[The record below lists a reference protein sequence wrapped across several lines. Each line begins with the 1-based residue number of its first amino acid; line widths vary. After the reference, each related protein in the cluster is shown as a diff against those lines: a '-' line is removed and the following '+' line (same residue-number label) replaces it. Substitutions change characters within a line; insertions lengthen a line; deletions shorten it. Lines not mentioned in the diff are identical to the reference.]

1 MSTITTTEQATP
13 TGTWTLDKV
22 HSSVGY
28 AVRHS
33 GVSLF
38 TGTVDAVEAEL
49 AGGTLRGSADV
60 SSITVNDENL
70 QGHLLSPDFFDV
82 ERTPRVGFE
91 STSISR
97 DGDELV
103 VEGELE
109 IRGVKQPVTLTG
121 TFAGPVAGPAGEKI
135 GLTLETVIDRTSF
148 GIVWNMELP
157 GGGFVL
163 DNEVTLTA
171 NLEFGKAQA

>member
-1 MSTITTTEQATP
+1 MSTITAEQAIP
-13 TGTWTLDKV
+13 TGTWTLDTV

-38 TGTVDAVEAEL
+38 KGTVGSFDVELVE
-49 AGGTLRGSADV
+49 GTLRGSADV
-60 SSITVNDENL
+60 SSITVDDDNL
-70 QGHLLSPDFFDV
+70 QAHLLSPDFFDV
-82 ERTPRVGFE
+82 ERTPRVSFE
-91 STSISR
+91 STSITR
-97 DGDELV
+97 DGDELT
-103 VEGELE
+103 VEGDLE
-109 IRGVKQPVTLTG
+109 IRGVKQPITLTG
-121 TFAGPVAGPAGEKI
+121 TLAGPVAGPAGEKI
-135 GLTLETVIDRTSF
+135 GLTLETVVDRTSF

-157 GGGFVL
+157 GGGFIL

>member
-1 MSTITTTEQATP
+1 MSTITREQAIP
-13 TGTWTLDKV
+13 TGTWTLDTV

-38 TGTVDAVEAEL
+38 KGTVDSFDAEL
-49 AGGTLRGSADV
+49 VDGTISGSADV

-70 QGHLLSPDFFDV
+70 QGHLLSPDFFDA
-82 ERTPRVGFE
+82 ERTPRVFFE
-91 STSISR
+91 STSIR
-97 DGDELV
+97 RGGDELT

-109 IRGVKQPVTLTG
+109 IRGARQPITLIG
-121 TFAGPVAGPAGEKI
+121 TIAGPVEGPAGQRI
-135 GLTLETVIDRTSF
+135 GITLEAVIDRTSF
-148 GIVWNMELP
+148 GMNWNMELP

>member
-1 MSTITTTEQATP
+1 MSTITREQAIP
-13 TGTWTLDKV
+13 TGTWTLDTV

-38 TGTVDAVEAEL
+38 KGTVDSFDAEL
-49 AGGTLRGSADV
+49 ADGTISGSADV

-82 ERTPRVGFE
+82 ERTPRVSFE
-91 STSISR
+91 STSIR
-97 DGDELV
+97 RGGDELT

-109 IRGVKQPVTLTG
+109 IRGARQPITLTG
-121 TFAGPVAGPAGEKI
+121 TIAGPVEGPAGQRI
-135 GLTLETVIDRTSF
+135 GITLETVIDRTSF
-148 GIVWNMELP
+148 GMNWNMELP

>member
-1 MSTITTTEQATP
+1 MSTTITEQAIP
-13 TGTWTLDKV
+13 TGTWALDKV

-38 TGTVDAVEAEL
+38 KGTVGAVEAEL
-49 AGGTLRGSADV
+49 VDGTLRGSADV

-70 QGHLLSPDFFDV
+70 QGHLLSPEFFDA
-82 ERTPRVGFE
+82 ERYPRVSFA
-91 STSISR
+91 STDIR
-97 DGDELV
+97 RGGEGIV

-121 TFAGPVAGPAGEKI
+121 TVAGPVTSPAGQKLGI
-135 GLTLETVIDRTSF
+135 HLETVIDRTSF
-148 GIVWNMELP
+148 GMSWNMELP
-157 GGGFVL
+157 DGGPIL

-171 NLEFGKAQA
+171 DLELAKA